1 MDHTSPPSGP
11 PSGPPSAPNELAG
24 LSELAAFTD
33 LATRRRTSL
42 LIDRD
47 RQVES
52 ELVLRLCRLATWAP
66 NHKKTWPWRF
76 SVLTGDARLRLGEL
90 TAQQLIDEGITK
102 EAKLD
107 KARGKFLRSPTIVMV
122 AARPDADPELDEENL
137 HAVAAGVQTFL
148 LGATAAGL
156 ASFWASGAPLRS
168 DAVKELCGFDR
179 ADRLVA
185 LIYLGWPSGSVDAPE
200 RPDPD
205 VRFLD
210 T

>member
-1 MDHTSPPSGP
+1 MSSHPS
-11 PSGPPSAPNELAG
+11 EFAG
-24 LSELAAFTD
+24 LSELAALTD
-33 LATRRRTSL
+33 LVTRRRTSL
-42 LIDRD
+42 LIDRERPVPD
-47 RQVES
+47 D
-52 ELVLRLCRLATWAP
+52 LVLHLCRLATWAP

-76 SVLTGDARLRLGEL
+76 SVLTGDARVRLGEL
-90 TAQQLIDEGITK
+90 TAQQLVDEGIEH

-107 KARGKFLRSPTIVMV
+107 KARGKFLRAPTIVMV
-122 AARPDADPELDEENL
+122 AARPNYDDPELHAENL
-137 HAVAAGVQTFL
+137 HSVAAGVQTFL

-168 DAVKELCGFDR
+168 DAAKELCGFD
-179 ADRLVA
+179 ADDRLVA
-185 LIYLGWPSGSVDAPE
+185 LIYLGWPSGDVAAPE

>member
-1 MDHTSPPSGP
+1 MDQPTPLTPGP
-11 PSGPPSAPNELAG
+11 TELAG

-42 LIDRD
+42 LIDRE
-47 RQVES
+47 RQVPDD
-52 ELVLRLCRLATWAP
+52 LVLRLCRLATWAP

-76 SVLTGDARLRLGEL
+76 AVLTGDARLRLGEL
-90 TAQQLIDEGITK
+90 TAQQLIDEGIDR

-107 KARGKFLRSPTIVMV
+107 KARGKFLRAPTIVMV
-122 AARPDADPELDEENL
+122 AARPDPDPELHEENR

-168 DAVKELCGFDR
+168 GAVTEMCGFDPDD
-179 ADRLVA
+179 ALIA
-185 LIYLGWPSGSVDAPE
+185 LIYLGWPAGTVEPPQ

-210 T
+210 Q

>member
-1 MDHTSPPSGP
+1 MDRAAPLH
-11 PSGPPSAPNELAG
+11 SAPNELAG

-33 LATRRRTSL
+33 LVTRRRTSKL
-42 LIDRD
+42 MDREREVPD
-47 RQVES
+47 

-76 SVLTGDARLRLGEL
+76 SVLTGDARSRLGEL
-90 TAQQLIDEGITK
+90 TAQQLIDEGVDA

-107 KARGKFLRSPTIVMV
+107 KARTKFLRAPTILMV
-122 AARPDADPELDEENL
+122 ASRPDDDPELDVENL
-137 HAVAAGVQTFL
+137 HAVAAGIQNLL

-168 DAVKELCGFDR
+168 DAVKQLCGFDP
-179 ADRLVA
+179 ADRMVG
-185 LIYLGWPSGSVDAPE
+185 LIYLGWPTGDVEPPQ

-205 VRFLD
+205 VTFLD
-210 T
+210 S

>member
-1 MDHTSPPSGP
+1 M
-11 PSGPPSAPNELAG
+11 PSAPNELAG

-33 LATRRRTSL
+33 LVTRRRTSL
-42 LIDRD
+42 LIDRQ
-47 RQVES
+47 RQVPDET
-52 ELVLRLCRLATWAP
+52 VLRLCRLATWAP

-76 SVLTGDARLRLGEL
+76 AVLTGDARLRLGEL
-90 TAQQLIDEGITK
+90 TAQQLVDEGVTA

-107 KARGKFLRSPTIVMV
+107 KARGKFLRAPTIVMV
-122 AARPDADPELDEENL
+122 AARPHHDDPELDAENL
-137 HAVAAGVQTFL
+137 HSVAAGVQTFL

-168 DAVKELCGFDR
+168 NAVKDLCGFDHD
-179 ADRLVA
+179 DRLVA
-185 LIYLGWPSGSVDAPE
+185 LIYLGWPNGVVETPE

-205 VRFLD
+205 VRFLE

>member
-1 MDHTSPPSGP
+1 MSSQPSDF
-11 PSGPPSAPNELAG
+11 AG
-24 LSELAAFTD
+24 LSDLAAFTD

-42 LIDRD
+42 LIDRERAVPD
-47 RQVES
+47 D
-52 ELVLRLCRLATWAP
+52 LVLRLCRLATWAP

-76 SVLTGDARLRLGEL
+76 SVLTGDARVRLGEL
-90 TAQQLIDEGITK
+90 TAQQLVDEGI
-102 EAKLD
+102 EHEVKLD
-107 KARGKFLRSPTIVMV
+107 KARGKFLRAPTIVMV
-122 AARPDADPELDEENL
+122 AARPNYDDPELHAENL
-137 HAVAAGVQTFL
+137 HSVAAGVQTFL

-168 DAVKELCGFDR
+168 DAVKELCGFDDD
-179 ADRLVA
+179 DRLVA
-185 LIYLGWPSGSVDAPE
+185 LVYLGWPSGDVEVPE